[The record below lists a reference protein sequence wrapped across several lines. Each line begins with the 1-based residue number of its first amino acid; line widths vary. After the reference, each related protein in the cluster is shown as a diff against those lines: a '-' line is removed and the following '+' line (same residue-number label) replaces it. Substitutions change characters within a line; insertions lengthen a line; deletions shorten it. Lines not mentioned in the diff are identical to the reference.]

1 MKASLTHLERKKALW
16 GCVFVA
22 PAIILILL
30 VAVYP
35 LVQTVKL
42 SFYEY
47 SLLAVQDQKF
57 IGLKNYDTLV
67 HDTRFWNSLLN
78 TCLFSLAS
86 VFCEL
91 VLGLILAL
99 IMNLPFRYIGV
110 VRAAALVP
118 WAIPSVVSATMWLW
132 LYNDQWGFIN
142 IFLEKIGVISQFHA
156 WLSNT
161 DSALGAVIISD
172 VWKTTPFMA
181 LLILAGLQMIP
192 KDMYESA
199 FVDGASR
206 FRQFMA
212 VTLPMIKPTILVAVL
227 FRTLDSFRV
236 FDLIY
241 VMTMGGPGNATEVT
255 SLYAYKT
262 LFKNLDFGYGSTIA
276 VSILIVIALIS
287 SVYIWTLSEKE
298 GRT

>member
-1 MKASLTHLERKKALW
+1 MTYMEKQKAVW
-16 GCVFVA
+16 GYTFVA
-22 PAIILILL
+22 PAILLILL
-30 VAVYP
+30 VAIYP
-35 LVQTVKL
+35 LFQTVKL

-47 SLLAVQDQKF
+47 SLLAPQDQQF
-57 IGLKNYDTLV
+57 IGLKNYQTLI

-78 TCLFSLAS
+78 TVIFSIVS
-86 VFCEL
+86 VFFEL

-99 IMNLPFRYIGV
+99 IMNLPLRMIGI

-118 WAIPSVVSATMWLW
+118 WAIPTVVSATMWLW
-132 LYNDQWGFIN
+132 LYNDQWGFVN
-142 IFLEKIGVISQFHA
+142 ILLSKLGLIDQYHA
-156 WLSNT
+156 WLSEPV
-161 DSALGAVIISD
+161 SALAAVIVSD

-199 FVDGASR
+199 SVDGATR
-206 FRQFMA
+206 LRQFFSI
-212 VTLPMIKPTILVAVL
+212 TLPMIKSTILVAVL

-236 FDLIY
+236 FDLVY

-262 LFKNLDFGYGSTIA
+262 LFKDLDFGYGSTLA
-276 VSILIVIALIS
+276 VSILVVIAMIS
-287 SVYIWTLSEKE
+287 AVYIWTLSEKE
-298 GRT
+298 ERA